1 MCKFKNGDKVRIL
14 DKGDKSAWTDEM
26 EETIGKVGITD
37 IDSTPSELI
46 CVVFECEDWWWYN
59 PDNLELIDDSDSTEL
74 QESVY
79 DLVSKPKHY
88 MLFEDKD
95 IEVRDL
101 MTILASRLEGKY
113 KAMFISDY
121 IQAMQYLL
129 RFDLKNGE
137 EDVAKAKWYLEK
149 MLGNDY

>member
-1 MCKFKNGDKVRIL
+1 MCKFKKGDEVKIL
-14 DKGDKSAWTDEM
+14 DKGDKSGWVDEM
-26 EETIGKVGITD
+26 EETIGMVGIVGDDLQDNSVYVT
-37 IDSTPSELI
+37 LG
-46 CVVFECEDWWWYN
+46 EDDCWLYSA
-59 PDNLELIDDSDSTEL
+59 DNLELVDDSDNTEH
-74 QESVY
+74 QEEY

-101 MTILASRLEGKY
+101 MTMLASRLEGKY